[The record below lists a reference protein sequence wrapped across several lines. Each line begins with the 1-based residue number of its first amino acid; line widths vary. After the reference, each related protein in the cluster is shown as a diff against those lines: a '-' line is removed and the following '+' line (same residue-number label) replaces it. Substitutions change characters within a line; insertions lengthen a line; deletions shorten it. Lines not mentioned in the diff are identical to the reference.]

1 MMARTPLELRFYGPE
16 TTGGEIDAM
25 RLGRSLVAL
34 TGLLRTAQARDSELR
49 RAHLEVVVVGTDEGS
64 FDIQILLEGLGTVW
78 DAVRAWAVGE
88 DGQATTNLA
97 AMVATVLTLL
107 TVIKSSGGQSP
118 QQGQADAGSG
128 GTIVLPS
135 GVRIEMTDEVFSLFQ
150 DAIAT
155 RLARD
160 FVETLD
166 PSVDRV
172 EIESVGQVVRLS
184 EADRPAFRARA
195 ATASGDPEATPDER
209 VTTISPEKPSLSGRG
224 PWSVIEYG
232 NRYTAYLE
240 DPRFIKIC
248 QQGWAVAV
256 TDEYRVRVET
266 TGYLTPTGQRRARH
280 VITEVLGYRRSPG
293 EPLRPLPPPREDQP
307 AIH

>member
-1 MMARTPLELRFYGPE
+1 MVRWMMARTPLELRFYGPE

-128 GTIVLPS
+128 GTIVVPS
-135 GVRIEMTDEVFSLFQ
+135 GVRMEMTDEVFSLFQ

-155 RLARD
+155 RLA
-160 FVETLD
+160 
-166 PSVDRV
+166 
-172 EIESVGQVVRLS
+172 
-184 EADRPAFRARA
+184 
-195 ATASGDPEATPDER
+195 
-209 VTTISPEKPSLSGRG
+209 
-224 PWSVIEYG
+224 
-232 NRYTAYLE
+232 
-240 DPRFIKIC
+240 
-248 QQGWAVAV
+248 
-256 TDEYRVRVET
+256 
-266 TGYLTPTGQRRARH
+266 
-280 VITEVLGYRRSPG
+280 
-293 EPLRPLPPPREDQP
+293 
-307 AIH
+307 